1 MNKSTRLMLLFLVF
15 YLVAPASMAI
25 EVRVIALFT
34 DKALLQIGG
43 EQKLLSKG
51 ETYKGVT
58 LESASGRGAV
68 VSIDGQSQALGLNQ
82 RIQGSYKKPKQY
94 AKKIYPDRQ
103 GMYYVDGKINGQPT
117 RFLVDTG
124 ATFVTLSGQLAGQ
137 IGIDFKKGKKAYA
150 NTAASTIPVWRVT
163 LDSVNVGGIKVPNVQ
178 AIVIEG
184 SNPRQVLL
192 GNSFLRYTELE
203 RTGAVMELQQKY

>member
-1 MNKSTRLMLLFLVF
+1 MLLFLVF

-82 RIQGSYKKPKQY
+82 RIQGSYKKRKQV
-94 AKKIYPDRQ
+94 AKNIYPDLQ
-103 GMYYVDGKINGQPT
+103 GMYYVNGKINGQST

-124 ATFVTLSGQLAGQ
+124 ATFVTLSGQHASE
-137 IGIDFKKGKKAYA
+137 IGIDFKKGKKTYA
-150 NTAASTIPVWRVT
+150 NTAASTIPVWKIT
-163 LDSVNVGGIKVPNVQ
+163 LDSVNIGGIKVPNVE
-178 AIVIEG
+178 AMVIEG
-184 SNPRQVLL
+184 SNPQQALL
-192 GNSFLRYTELE
+192 GNSFLRHIELE
-203 RTGAVMELQQKY
+203 RSGAVMKLQQKY